1 MHSEFQNKACLRPK
15 SDAFSTRPALDE
27 EGRTRRHERCVRDAL
42 DELVPK
48 TIGIGADG
56 EVVWS

>member
-1 MHSEFQNKACLRPK
+1 
-15 SDAFSTRPALDE
+15 
-27 EGRTRRHERCVRDAL
+27 VRDTV

>member
-1 MHSEFQNKACLRPK
+1 MHSPPVPR
-15 SDAFSTRPALDE
+15 SIE
-27 EGRTRRHERCVRDAL
+27 EGRTRRHGRCVRDAV